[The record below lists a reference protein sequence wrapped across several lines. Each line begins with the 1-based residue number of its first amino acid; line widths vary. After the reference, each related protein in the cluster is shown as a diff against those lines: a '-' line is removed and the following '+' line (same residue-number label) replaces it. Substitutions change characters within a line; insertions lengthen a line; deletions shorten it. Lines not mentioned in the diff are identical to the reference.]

1 MSADSKPRVPKQTS
15 GIVVP
20 HSPGWRRRFAASAI
34 YGLAKLLMSSWRCRA
49 THAEIPD
56 YNGPII
62 FCVWHNRLALSM
74 VAYSRFAKNFWPSN
88 GLAAM
93 ISASKDGGL
102 LAEVLNKFG
111 VQAVRGSSSRRGRQ
125 ALLESTTWLEKGFHI
140 AITPDGPR
148 GPRYKFQDG
157 ALALAQVTGAPLV
170 PVAIRIQGK
179 ISLRSWDRF
188 QLPLPFAKCHLRFG
202 PPVFVPRELTEVERE
217 ELREQ
222 LRVAM
227 SEFNN
232 AAAG

>member
-1 MSADSKPRVPKQTS
+1 MSAKSKPRVPKQVS

-20 HSPGWRRRFAASAI
+20 HSPGWRRRLASSAV
-34 YGLAKLLMSSWRCRA
+34 YGLSHLLMASWRCKA
-49 THAEIPD
+49 THVEIPN
-56 YNGPII
+56 YTGPII

-74 VAYSRFAKNFWPSN
+74 VAYSRFANNFWPSS

-93 ISASKDGGL
+93 ISASKDGGF

-125 ALLESTTWLEKGFHI
+125 ALLESTTWLEKNYHV

-157 ALALAQVTGAPLV
+157 ALALAQVTGAPIV
-170 PVAIRIQGK
+170 PVAIRIRGK

-188 QLPLPFAKCHLRFG
+188 QFPLPFAKCDLQFG
-202 PPVFVPRELTEVERE
+202 QAVFVSRETSDE
-217 ELREQ
+217 EKEKLREQ

-227 SEFNN
+227 NEFN
-232 AAAG
+232 AG

>member
-1 MSADSKPRVPKQTS
+1 MSVDPKPRIPKQTS

-20 HSPGWRRRFAASAI
+20 HSPGWRRRIAASAI
-34 YGLAKLLMSSWRCRA
+34 YSLAKLLMASWRCQA
-49 THAEIPD
+49 THVKISNYD
-56 YNGPII
+56 GPII

-148 GPRYKFQDG
+148 GPRYQFQDG

-170 PVAIRIQGK
+170 PVAVRIRGK

-188 QLPLPFAKCHLRFG
+188 QIPLPFAKCNLKFG
-202 PPVFVPRELTEVERE
+202 EAVFIPREISDEERE
-217 ELREQ
+217 KLREK
-222 LRVAM
+222 LRQEMLEVT
-227 SEFNN
+227 ED
-232 AAAG
+232 

>member
-1 MSADSKPRVPKQTS
+1 MSVDPKPRIPKQTS

-20 HSPGWRRRFAASAI
+20 YSPGWRRRIAAAAV
-34 YGLAKLLMSSWRCRA
+34 YGLSKLLMASWRCRA
-49 THAEIPD
+49 THAEIPN

-74 VAYSRFAKNFWPSN
+74 VAYSRFAKQFWPSA

-102 LAEVLNKFG
+102 LAAVLNKFD

-148 GPRYKFQDG
+148 GPRYQFQDG

-170 PVAIRIQGK
+170 PVAVRIRGK

-188 QLPLPFAKCHLRFG
+188 QIPLLFARCQLKFG
-202 PPVFVPRELTEVERE
+202 EAVFVPREIFDEERKKI
-217 ELREQ
+217 REQ

-227 SEFNN
+227 SEFN
-232 AAAG
+232 AG

>member
-1 MSADSKPRVPKQTS
+1 MSAESKPRVPRQTS

-20 HSPGWRRRFAASAI
+20 HSLSWRRRFAASAI
-34 YGLAKLLMSSWRCRA
+34 FGLANSFMATWRCEA
-49 THAEIPD
+49 THVEIPN
-56 YNGPII
+56 YKGPVI

-74 VAYSRFAKNFWPSN
+74 VAYSRFAKKFWPSN

-125 ALLESTTWLEKGFHI
+125 ALLESTTWVEKGFHV

-148 GPRYKFQDG
+148 GPRYQFQDG

-179 ISLRSWDRF
+179 VSMRSWDRF
-188 QLPLPFAKCHLRFG
+188 QFPLPFAKCHLRFG
-202 PPVFVPRELTEVERE
+202 PPVFVQRELSNQERE
-217 ELREQ
+217 KIREDLRK
-222 LRVAM
+222 VM
-227 SEFNN
+227 NEFND
-232 AAAG
+232 